1 MVGVKS
7 MKDTEHKMQAA
18 FCKWLRAK
26 GVFHFAI
33 PNGGARNAITGRRLK
48 DEGVLAGVPDLFLP
62 RLRLFIEMKAPNGKC
77 TGKQLE
83 CHRMLEGC
91 GYRIAVCKSIG
102 EAVENVEF
110 YLDFEEGKGEICQ

>member
-1 MVGVKS
+1 
-7 MKDTEHKMQAA
+7 MKDTEHRMQAA

-33 PNGGARNAITGRRLK
+33 PNGGARNAITGKRLK

-62 RLRLFIEMKAPNGKC
+62 GLRLFIEMKAPNGRLTAAQK
-77 TGKQLE
+77 E

-91 GYRIAVCKSIG
+91 GYRVAVCRSIG
-102 EAVENVEF
+102 EAMAKAEF
-110 YLDFEEGKGEICQ
+110 YISFDESRRMP